1 MLVRQ
6 HNESMLIRIFRT
18 AWIGLTLTLVMVVLE
33 LSCGHS
39 DGVLRIKAGQTI
51 TRGLAATDGRGVLS
65 FEGESGQ
72 VLMVNRAENENFL
85 DDKADKLVLVPPGAS
100 ESEAIPM
107 IQDDGLG
114 CWVGPLSKT
123 GAYQLILRR
132 SSDKLYRLRITL
144 MAPNDPRVD
153 PGISPGQVS
162 MDTTLWG
169 TGFSLSRQPFDPPH
183 FDGVEDNW
191 PAHLALVTKNLQ
203 FRIMSVEGIKN
214 TPWEDDR
221 WLKGLARLE
230 SALKPGGK
238 IPAPDV
244 LPLAVY
250 QDAGLCFW
258 GKQELVE
265 GKGWR
270 GLRWIGWYA
279 QDCSG
284 GPVTDPEP
292 MNYILEAVSRNGR
305 HYVMVFADI
314 AYLHPT
320 SDWQRILDEEDEKT
334 VRLVNPKPV
343 GRERSQAMD
352 SIDEEEDRLLHHTVN
367 LRLDQ
372 AEPISFKPDLR
383 QLDAAVRSLELR

>member
-1 MLVRQ
+1 
-6 HNESMLIRIFRT
+6 MLIRTLRT
-18 AWIGLTLTLVMVVLE
+18 TWIGLAHTLAMAVLAP
-33 LSCGHS
+33 SCGHP
-39 DGVLRIKAGQTI
+39 DGVLRVRAGQTI
-51 TRGLAATDGRGVLS
+51 ACSLAPTGGRGVLK
-65 FEGESGQ
+65 FEGVSGQ
-72 VLMVNRAENENFL
+72 VLMVNRAETENFL

-107 IQDDGLG
+107 LQDDGLG
-114 CWVGPLSKT
+114 CWMGLLSRT

-132 SSDKLYRLRITL
+132 PSDKLYRLSITL
-144 MAPNDPRVD
+144 MAPDDPRID

-191 PAHLALVTKNLQ
+191 PAHLALVTKDFQ
-203 FRIMSVEGIKN
+203 FRVMSVEGIKN

-230 SALKPGGK
+230 SALQPGGK
-238 IPAPDV
+238 IPTPDL

-250 QDAGLCFW
+250 QDAALCFW

-265 GKGWR
+265 GKAWR

-292 MNYILEAVSRNGR
+292 MNYILEAISRNGR
-305 HYVMVFADI
+305 YFVMVFADI
-314 AYLHPT
+314 AYLHPS
-320 SDWQRILDEEDEKT
+320 SDWQRILDDEDEKT
-334 VRLVNPKPV
+334 ARLVNPKPV
-343 GRERSQAMD
+343 GKERSQAID
-352 SIDEEEDRLLHHTVN
+352 AIDEEEDRLLRHTVN

-372 AEPISFKPDLR
+372 AAPSSFKPDVR
-383 QLDAAVRSLELR
+383 QLDAAVRTLELR